1 MTRLSLLIVGTS
13 FGLSFA
19 LLGEP
24 KIVHAQVPP
33 RPANDTIYFHAATRG
48 TVFDSTGNHKWC
60 WVLRSSTG
68 VGWHESYD
76 RGPSDA
82 LDEVPQTAQGCP
94 SLDTQEVDLTTFGY
108 TDNATDYTTPCDSL
122 RANGTSGQYS
132 DGCHFIEVALYDSH
146 TWDWYRATGDWKGT
160 QRMLHT
166 QAPTSEFPVPTIRV
180 ASTGVYQTSQ
190 VGTVVY
196 DNNCAP
202 GGVVRFTDYHVHH
215 DWVPPTVTDGC
226 NWFVN
231 TSISPLTPQPD
242 MQQTDWQKENPAHR
256 IHAVVH
262 PFGWPCVR
270 DPGQSLA
277 DSLLGPGGALDDTGA
292 GTLALATG
300 TTSITTQPTS
310 IPRTNWQG
318 TVTVTPELL
327 VATYRNYQGMSPIDY
342 FNAQQQSFPDSG
354 NTAHRF
360 WYGPDSQGYYL
371 EVWWIG
377 TYIDPISGYRTDCSP
392 GPAGGPRY
400 WAGWTSNSFINRCGG
415 QDSVSIGGAA
425 GSPAGIDYYWGSVSG
440 RGRGESID
448 PAVTAT
454 AGC

>member
-1 MTRLSLLIVGTS
+1 MI
-13 FGLSFA
+13 
-19 LLGEP
+19 
-24 KIVHAQVPP
+24 
-33 RPANDTIYFHAATRG
+33 
-48 TVFDSTGNHKWC
+48 
-60 WVLRSSTG
+60 
-68 VGWHESYD
+68 
-76 RGPSDA
+76 
-82 LDEVPQTAQGCP
+82 
-94 SLDTQEVDLTTFGY
+94 
-108 TDNATDYTTPCDSL
+108 
-122 RANGTSGQYS
+122 
-132 DGCHFIEVALYDSH
+132 
-146 TWDWYRATGDWKGT
+146 
-160 QRMLHT
+160 HT
-166 QAPTSEFPVPTIRV
+166 QAPTSSFPLPKIRV
-180 ASTGVYQTSQ
+180 SSTGNYQTSQ
-190 VGTVVY
+190 IGMVVN
-196 DNNCAP
+196 DTGCAP
-202 GGVVRFTDYHVHH
+202 GGVPGFRDQQYHVHH

-231 TSISPLTPQPD
+231 TSISPLTPQPN
-242 MQQTDWQKENPAHR
+242 MQQTDWQKENPAHW

-270 DPGQSLA
+270 DPGPDLA
-277 DSLLGPGGALDDTGA
+277 DLLLGPGGALDDTGA

-300 TTSITTQPTS
+300 TPSITTQPTS

-318 TVTVTPELL
+318 TVTATPELL
-327 VATYRNYQGMSPIDY
+327 VAAFRNYQGMSPIDY
-342 FNAQQQSFPDSG
+342 FNARQQSFPDSG